1 MTTVIE
7 YQWIDSN
14 EKLQQVCQSAEQQPI
29 VALDTEFVRIRSYYP
44 KLGLLQLF
52 DGKNVSL
59 IDPLSISDFSPF
71 IALLANL
78 NVLKVLHSCGED
90 LDVFQHYFKQMP
102 EPMLD
107 TQIMGAFLDLG
118 VSIGFSKLVENYC
131 QITLDKSSSRTDW
144 LARPLTEKQC
154 QYAAADVWYLLPVYQ
169 QLAQQLA
176 QTPWQNA
183 VIEESEQQK
192 QKRLKEIPAEQA
204 YKKIGNAWQLN
215 PQELS
220 VLQQLEKWRIEEAKK
235 RDLALNFIVK
245 EQSLWQIAKI
255 QPKHTSKL
263 LEFMHPNEVR
273 IHGKKLLWIVEQAQK
288 IAPEHYPTP
297 ISRIIDEPNYKQD
310 MKCLRKWVQEHQPS
324 HLSPEVFCSKRQLE
338 QLFKWKTQGQSSEK
352 LPELLKGWR
361 AEFGQKIWEKYTD

>member
-1 MTTVIE
+1 MKNTIS
-7 YQWIDSN
+7 YQWIDTN
-14 EKLQQVCQSAEQQPI
+14 EKLQTCCQQAQQQAI
-29 VALDTEFVRIRSYYP
+29 VMLDTEFVRIRSYYP
-44 KLGLLQLF
+44 KLGLLQMY
-52 DGKNVSL
+52 DGQQVSL
-59 IDPLSISDFSPF
+59 IDPLAISDFSPF
-71 IALLANL
+71 VALLANTK
-78 NVLKVLHSCGED
+78 VLKVLHACGED

-107 TQIMGAFLDLG
+107 TQIISSFLGLG
-118 VSIGFSKLVENYC
+118 ICVGFSKLVENYC
-131 QITLDKSSSRTDW
+131 QIELDKSSSRTDW

-154 QYAAADVWYLLPVYQ
+154 QYAAADVWFLFPVYQ

-183 VIEESEQQK
+183 VQEECEQQK
-192 QKRLKEIPAEQA
+192 QKRLEEIPVEKA
-204 YKKIGNAWQLN
+204 YQRIGNAWQLN
-215 PQELS
+215 RQELL
-220 VLQQLEKWRIEEAKK
+220 VLQQLEKWRVEEAKR

-273 IHGKKLLWIVEQAQK
+273 IHGKKLLWIVEQANK
-288 IAPEHYPTP
+288 IGPEHYPTS

-310 MKCLRKWVQEHQPS
+310 MKCLRKWVQEYQPS
-324 HLSPEVFCSKRQLE
+324 HLSPEIFCNKRQLE
-338 QLFKWKTQGQSSEK
+338 QLFKWKTQGQPSEK
-352 LPELLKGWR
+352 VPELLKGWR